1 MGAGEAAGPEA
12 SGEAAERQVLGR
24 PAGREH
30 SQTEV
35 RPDGGSSCRMELTG
49 LDVPERGTL
58 SGERCLG
65 IGRGEL
71 GILMPFLLCPPSPHK
86 YHKNCTEGLL
96 GSSAGGAGAAG
107 VPVGGP
113 DVALRCVLFG
123 LSSVLKEAGTNISL
137 ENLDFNL

>member
-1 MGAGEAAGPEA
+1 
-12 SGEAAERQVLGR
+12 
-24 PAGREH
+24 
-30 SQTEV
+30 
-35 RPDGGSSCRMELTG
+35 MELTG

-65 IGRGEL
+65 TGRGEL

-96 GSSAGGAGAAG
+96 GSSAGGGTLA
-107 VPVGGP
+107 VGGP

-123 LSSVLKEAGTNISL
+123 LRSVLKEAGTNISL